1 MPVGETKPETGLVPR
16 GELGIRSAMA
26 EIHVR
31 IVRDSRICLILLLA
45 FSAVLNVGVA
55 LRASVTTDEPHH
67 INYGGHILQ
76 FNPDRLFPD
85 FCDSQMP
92 ISALNAAP
100 LIIAQHLDAHG
111 LLRPVSAA
119 LNHLGVARVPTI
131 LATLALDLLVY
142 FWAFDLYGEGPAL
155 AACLLCTLSPN
166 LIAHG
171 TLATTDMYHA
181 LGVVGSLFFFHRYLL
196 QPTLSR
202 AIISGLALAL
212 AQTTKSFAMVLYGV
226 VFLTLA
232 LVTLRPT
239 SRPPL
244 TRKRALL
251 FTAIAALW
259 FVAIINVAFC
269 FDRTFLPL
277 SSYFSGTN
285 SVSRIQ
291 QLPLLARV
299 PVPFPYPFLQGLHL
313 MKVDEETGRTFGNVY
328 LLGKLGDTT
337 NPAFHGFKSY
347 YAVVFFYKEPI
358 ALQILFLIGVVWI
371 CRHRKLHDFIVGEGP
386 LVMTATIL
394 VVWLSFF
401 SRAQIGIRHILP
413 ALAVETIIAGAAF
426 SNFSSKPWPQKTLLS
441 ILVLWLAGSVASYYP
456 QMIPYTNEWVR
467 DRRFAYRIFADSNLD
482 WGQDTKVVDEFLE
495 KNPDVIFEPPKPVS
509 GRVLIR
515 ANRLTGVDRWDPPA
529 AFLSN
534 YKPIAQVGY
543 ALLLFVVPAEDTSSG
558 PK

>member
-1 MPVGETKPETGLVPR
+1 
-16 GELGIRSAMA
+16 
-26 EIHVR
+26 
-31 IVRDSRICLILLLA
+31 
-45 FSAVLNVGVA
+45 
-55 LRASVTTDEPHH
+55 
-67 INYGGHILQ
+67 
-76 FNPDRLFPD
+76 
-85 FCDSQMP
+85 
-92 ISALNAAP
+92 
-100 LIIAQHLDAHG
+100 
-111 LLRPVSAA
+111 
-119 LNHLGVARVPTI
+119 
-131 LATLALDLLVY
+131 
-142 FWAFDLYGEGPAL
+142 
-155 AACLLCTLSPN
+155 
-166 LIAHG
+166 
-171 TLATTDMYHA
+171 MYHA

-196 QPTLSR
+196 QPTVSR

-232 LVTLRPT
+232 YVTLRSP

-244 TRKRALL
+244 TPRRALL
-251 FTAIAALW
+251 FTAIAALS

-285 SVSRIQ
+285 SVSRIPR
-291 QLPLLARV
+291 LPLLAQV
-299 PVPFPYPFLQGLHL
+299 PVPFPYPFLQGLHM

-358 ALQILFLIGVVWI
+358 ALQILFLIGLVWI

-413 ALAVETIIAGAAF
+413 ALAIETIIAGAAF

-482 WGQDTKVVDEFLE
+482 WGQDTAVVDEFLR
-495 KNPDVIFEPPKPVS
+495 KNPEVIFEPPKPVS

-529 AFLSN
+529 TFLSD
-534 YKPIAQVGY
+534 YRPVAHVGY
-543 ALLLFVVPAEDTSSG
+543 AHLLFVVPAKDTSSG
-558 PK
+558 PD